1 MTAWIWVGLTVAGA
15 LGAVARF
22 GVDRVITHRFGT
34 RFPFGILAVNLSGAL
49 ILGVIVGLTLDREA
63 NLIVG
68 TGLIGAYTTFS
79 TWMRQTQGLL
89 IERRPIAAAVNVG
102 GSLVLGVSAAWLGIW
117 LGTGLGGQF

>member
-1 MTAWIWVGLTVAGA
+1 M
-15 LGAVARF
+15 
-22 GVDRVITHRFGT
+22 DRVITHRFGT